1 MVKTLNCS
9 VKKTV
14 LVACCITEQG
24 IKKIIAFRLSPGK
37 S

>member
-1 MVKTLNCS
+1 MVKTLNGS

-24 IKKIIAFRLSPGK
+24 IKKNNSI
-37 S
+37 